1 VAKARLP
8 GLRYNPEGYDSKE
21 RPVPPRPPFHRPRGD
36 DDKPLAVALKY
47 DRQADAAPRVVAK
60 GDGEIAEAILA
71 LAREHGVAVREDKDL
86 AQLLAAVELET
97 QIPVEAFVA
106 VAEILSYVYRSGQAS
121 TPARTPR

>member
-1 VAKARLP
+1 
-8 GLRYNPEGYDSKE
+8 
-21 RPVPPRPPFHRPRGD
+21 VPSRPPFRRPGGA

-47 DRQADAAPRVVAK
+47 DRQTDAAPRVVAK
-60 GDGEIAEAILA
+60 GDGEVAEAILA

-106 VAEILSYVYRSGQAS
+106 VAEILSYVYRSSHPAS
-121 TPARTPR
+121 GTSP